1 MCFIISGSIR
11 NGSYDIGIA
20 CGITSENVA
29 ERFGISRQKQDAF
42 AVSSQQKAGKAQKLG
57 LFAWEIIPV
66 STKFEDSEGNEKRI
80 TVTQDDGIRAGTTLE
95 GLAKLR
101 PAFKE
106 NGSTTA
112 GNASQVSNGAAAVL
126 VARRSAAQQLGL
138 PVLGVL
144 RASAVVGVPPD
155 DMGIGP
161 AYAIPIVLQ
170 QAGLT
175 VDDIDV
181 FEINEAFASQ
191 SLWCCVHVYRN
202 WNGGRCSL

>member
-1 MCFIISGSIR
+1 MEAFFIFFCPLLR
-11 NGSYDIGIA
+11 
-20 CGITSENVA
+20 C
-29 ERFGISRQKQDAF
+29 R
-42 AVSSQQKAGKAQKLG
+42 AGKAQKLG

-126 VARRSAAQQLGL
+126 VATPSYCSKQVSA
-138 PVLGVL
+138 
-144 RASAVVGVPPD
+144 
-155 DMGIGP
+155 I
-161 AYAIPIVLQ
+161 
-170 QAGLT
+170 
-175 VDDIDV
+175 
-181 FEINEAFASQ
+181 
-191 SLWCCVHVYRN
+191 
-202 WNGGRCSL
+202 